1 MVQPEVA
8 PKDAS
13 VVPGHSTS
21 EYLLWRHVVHSWS
34 WCYTWGAAISYGR
47 PFGAPED
54 KFRL

>member
-13 VVPGHSTS
+13 VVPGHSTF
-21 EYLLWRHVVHSWS
+21 EYLLWRHVVHSW
-34 WCYTWGAAISYGR
+34 CYTRGAAISYGR